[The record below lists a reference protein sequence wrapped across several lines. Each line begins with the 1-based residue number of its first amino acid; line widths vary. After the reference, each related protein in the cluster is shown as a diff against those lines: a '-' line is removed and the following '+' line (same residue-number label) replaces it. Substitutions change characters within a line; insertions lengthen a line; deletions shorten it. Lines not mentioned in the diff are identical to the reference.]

1 MSGADDH
8 TVKVW
13 SLVDNHMICDITS
26 HDGSIT
32 HVDITSDKVI
42 VSTSVDGKVVSEK
55 KPVGLKGRWFW
66 TVSPLSE
73 LGVGRQRPVH
83 YGLCVIGW
91 YC

>member
-42 VSTSVDGKVVSEK
+42 VSTSVDGKVVSEE
-55 KPVGLKGRWFW
+55 KPVGLKGRCMWI
-66 TVSPLSE
+66 VPL
-73 LGVGRQRPVH
+73 
-83 YGLCVIGW
+83 
-91 YC
+91 